1 MARSSKTK
9 PTKDFTPD
17 EKLTQSNKGFVAGKH
32 FNTAGE
38 KDFGGPVTKGKVTSK
53 KEK

>member
-1 MARSSKTK
+1 MARSNKTK

-17 EKLTQSNKGFVAGKH
+17 EKLTQSNKGFVAGKD

-38 KDFGGPVTKGKVTSK
+38 KDFGGPVKKIKVAPK
-53 KEK
+53 KDK